1 MAKYIGIKFRRNEEA
16 PIARVVILEKES
28 GAAIYDTSMDLYI
41 PNDVDLPH
49 ESFTW
54 WYKLPN
60 PNIQYEIIIR
70 NNGLGQALAGGNLQV
85 DGYYIQEDCEPANP
99 TTAMLLLW
107 KEGAETIHLFND
119 ITLGAKTEITK
130 VQSFTANGAQT
141 IFTLSGENMASAIHS
156 FSDDGGATWK
166 SPYDLSIVFGSN
178 PPNFDDEL
186 VGDAFY
192 PSIRFF
198 IPPPAGSVIQIKY
211 VPKAT
216 NARLLMAFNLPQT
229 EDGSY
234 VDLKTPARMLDYS
247 LELFR

>member
-16 PIARVVILEKES
+16 PIARIVILEKET
-28 GAAIYDTSMDLYI
+28 GTPVYETTMDLYI
-41 PNDVDLPH
+41 PNDPDLAF
-49 ESFTW
+49 ESFVW
-54 WYKLPN
+54 WYKLPKDT
-60 PNIQYEIIIR
+60 IQYEVIIR
-70 NNGLGQALAGGNLQV
+70 NNGLGLAATGGYLQV
-85 DGYYIQEDCEPANP
+85 DGYFVQEDCIPANP

-107 KEGAETIHLFND
+107 KEGEEHLHIFNN
-119 ITLGAKTEITK
+119 ITLGQKTEITK

-141 IFTLSGENMASAIHS
+141 IFTLSDEHMASAIHS
-156 FSDDGGATWK
+156 FSDDGGTTWK

-186 VGDAFY
+186 VGDDFY

-198 IPPPAGSVIQIKY
+198 IPPPEGSVIQIRY

-216 NARLLMAFNLPQT
+216 HARLLMAFNLPQVA
-229 EDGSY
+229 DGSY
-234 VDLKTPARMLDYS
+234 VDLKTPSRMLDYS